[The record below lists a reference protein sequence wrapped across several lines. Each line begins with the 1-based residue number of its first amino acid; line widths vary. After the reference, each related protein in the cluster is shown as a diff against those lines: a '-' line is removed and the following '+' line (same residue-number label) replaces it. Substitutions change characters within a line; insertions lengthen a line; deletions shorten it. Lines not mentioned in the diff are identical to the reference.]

1 VVGNVTSNQ
10 NSGSQRGANTAG
22 VLAAA
27 LFLLMVAISE
37 YYLQRPTN
45 LLESIQQDGVLV
57 VASRNSPTTY
67 YEGPTGPVG
76 LEYDLA
82 KRFANDLGVK
92 LKIIT
97 PSSLSDTLTMVS
109 RDEVH
114 FAAAGLTVT
123 ESRQHWVRFSH
134 PYQKITQQVVY
145 HSGSKR
151 PRRPADL
158 VGRHIEVVADSSHAE
173 KLEELAVAYPELD
186 WMENP
191 ELDSDELLYLVN
203 QQVIGISIADSNEVK
218 LSRRF
223 YPELRVGFN
232 LTKPQLLAWAFPKNG
247 DNSLFDA
254 ANKFIKRIEES
265 GELTALLER
274 YYGHVERFDYVGTT
288 TYMTH
293 ILQRLPQFRNKFE
306 EEAGK
311 NQLDW
316 RLLAAV
322 GYQESHW
329 NPNARSPTGVRGL
342 MMLTLNT
349 AEYIGIKDRRDPDQS
364 IQGAAKYLAKLITRI
379 PADIPEP
386 DRTWMALAA
395 YNVGRGHLE
404 DARIITEIRGGNP
417 DLWND
422 VKKNLP
428 LLSRKKWYKKTKHG
442 YARGWEPVKYVENI
456 RSYYDILVWID
467 EQDAPPVTAEPD
479 ILKFESPAL

>member
-1 VVGNVTSNQ
+1 M
-10 NSGSQRGANTAG
+10 ANTVG
-22 VLAAA
+22 VLAAV
-27 LFLLMVAISE
+27 LFLLIVAFSE
-37 YYLQRPTN
+37 YYQQRPKN
-45 LLESIQQDGVLV
+45 LLESIQKDGVLV

-82 KRFANDLGVK
+82 NSFANELGVK

-97 PSSLSDTLTMVS
+97 PSNLTDTLTMVS

-123 ESRQHWVRFSH
+123 DSRKHWVRFSR

-145 HSGSKR
+145 HSDSKR

-173 KLEELAVAYPELD
+173 KLEELAVVYPELD

-203 QQVIGISIADSNEVK
+203 QQLIGVSIADSNEVK

-232 LTKPQLLAWAFPKNG
+232 LTKPQPLAWAFPKNG

-254 ANKFIKRIEES
+254 ANQFIKRLEES
-265 GELTALLER
+265 GELTALIER

-293 ILQRLPQFRNKFE
+293 ILQRLPQFRNMFE
-306 EEAGK
+306 EEAK
-311 NQLDW
+311 KYELDW
-316 RLLAAV
+316 RMLAAI

-349 AEYIGIKDRRDPDQS
+349 ADYLGIEDRRDPEQS
-364 IQGAAKYLAKLITRI
+364 IKGAAKYLAKLISRI
-379 PADIPEP
+379 PNDIPEP

-417 DLWND
+417 HLWND

-456 RSYYDILVWID
+456 RSYYDILVWVD